1 MEALKVLDT
10 DVFIDH
16 FRGLAAATAYIQSLP
31 VVQRATTD
39 VTVMEL
45 YKGAANREQ
54 LSTIERFLTRN
65 RVTCLPVSAAASQRA
80 VTLLHAYGLAHGLGI
95 PDALIAVITLE
106 GDHTL
111 VTSNLRHF
119 RCIAGLRV
127 LQAPYRRPQPDPTQ
141 EGSQHESQET

>member
-1 MEALKVLDT
+1 MDALKVLET
-10 DVFIDH
+10 DVFIAH

-54 LSTIERFLTRN
+54 LTTIERFLTHN
-65 RVTCLPVSAAASQRA
+65 RVTRLPVSAAASPRA
-80 VTLLHAYGLAHGLGI
+80 VALLHDYGLAHGLGI
-95 PDALIAVITLE
+95 PDALIAAIALE

-111 VTSNLRHF
+111 VTSNVRHF
-119 RCIAGLRV
+119 RFIAGLRL
-127 LQAPYRRPQPDPTQ
+127 LQAPYRPP
-141 EGSQHESQET
+141 

>member
-1 MEALKVLDT
+1 MGALKVLDT

-16 FRGLAAATAYIQSLP
+16 FRGLSAATAYIQSLP

-54 LSTIERFLTRN
+54 LTTIERFLVRNYVTR
-65 RVTCLPVSAAASQRA
+65 LPVAAATSQRA
-80 VTLLHAYGLAHGLGI
+80 VAMLHAYALAHGLGI
-95 PDALIAVITLE
+95 PDALIAAIALE

-119 RCIAGLRV
+119 RFIAGLR
-127 LQAPYRRPQPDPTQ
+127 LEPAPYRLPQPDP
-141 EGSQHESQET
+141 SL

>member
-1 MEALKVLDT
+1 MDALKVLDT

-45 YKGAANREQ
+45 YKGAVNREQ
-54 LSTIERFLTRN
+54 LTTIERFLVRNHVTR
-65 RVTCLPVSAAASQRA
+65 LPVVAATSQRA
-80 VTLLHAYGLAHGLGI
+80 VALLHAYGLAHGLGI
-95 PDALIAVITLE
+95 PDALIAAIALE

-119 RCIAGLRV
+119 RFIAGLR
-127 LQAPYRRPQPDPTQ
+127 LEPEPYRLPQPDP
-141 EGSQHESQET
+141 SP

>member
-1 MEALKVLDT
+1 MDALKVLDT

-45 YKGAANREQ
+45 YKGATNREQ
-54 LSTIERFLTRN
+54 LTTIERFLVRNHVTR
-65 RVTCLPVSAAASQRA
+65 LPIEAATSHRA
-80 VTLLHAYGLAHGLGI
+80 VALLHAHGLAHGLGI
-95 PDALIAVITLE
+95 PDALIAAIALE
-106 GDHTL
+106 GDYTL

-119 RCIAGLRV
+119 RFIAGLR
-127 LQAPYRRPQPDPTQ
+127 LEPAPYRRPQPDPCP
-141 EGSQHESQET
+141 